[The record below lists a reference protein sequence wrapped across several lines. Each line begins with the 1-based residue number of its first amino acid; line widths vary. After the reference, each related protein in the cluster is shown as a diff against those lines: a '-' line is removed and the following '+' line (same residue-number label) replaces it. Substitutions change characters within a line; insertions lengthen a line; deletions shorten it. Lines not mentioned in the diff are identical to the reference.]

1 MRTQFPPT
9 SNTRR
14 SGERVTRHRPRRH
27 PATLASRPSPSPAPR
42 AAAARPPGEPPPS
55 PPGSPPDAGAAGR
68 GQAHYR
74 RAAGAERRGPSG
86 SGGSAHP
93 GPARHP
99 AEPWPPTRP
108 HPPAERRHSP
118 DAPAAPLA
126 PEAGPPLPLSVPPLP
141 PSVSRAQKHGKRVP
155 PPPCEN
161 VSRAA
166 PAGPGVSAGAV
177 TRLDCVETRVP
188 GRQRTRTL
196 RAGVSRRGSHARR
209 NPRDG
214 RTEPCPPRVPSP
226 LGPKPRGVPGSP
238 VFTLELQIRPT
249 VVRWYIG
256 TSFRRA
262 VVKKS

>member
-1 MRTQFPPT
+1 MYTEQSVNVDITEAHVHEGKDDLLSLQGPSSHRSPLLLKEALSQICPALRFLNIIFGFNIGFLKAPSTGGHGPSTKQRSSHPLLCSMKSLP
-9 SNTRR
+9 SNT
-14 SGERVTRHRPRRH
+14 G
-27 PATLASRPSPSPAPR
+27 
-42 AAAARPPGEPPPS
+42 PGE
-55 PPGSPPDAGAAGR
+55 GDEAV
-68 GQAHYR
+68 
-74 RAAGAERRGPSG
+74 
-86 SGGSAHP
+86 
-93 GPARHP
+93 
-99 AEPWPPTRP
+99 PTKG
-108 HPPAERRHSP
+108 PPAERRHSP